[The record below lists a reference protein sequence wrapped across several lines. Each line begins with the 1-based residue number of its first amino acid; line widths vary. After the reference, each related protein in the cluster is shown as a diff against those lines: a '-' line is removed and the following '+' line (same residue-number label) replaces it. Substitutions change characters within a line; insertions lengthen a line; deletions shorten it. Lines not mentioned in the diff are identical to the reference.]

1 MTGVQTCALPIWSNM
16 RFAGYP
22 TTATLGMPLFQKMC
36 QLISVF
42 RMYCHLQ
49 RVTVFTSL
57 FRCPAFRIL
66 SRVCRSVGR
75 DLIFHLRCRLP
86 NCFFHSGIRKVC
98 IFLQALHDFL
108 RKIVKGGA
116 DKSYGIQ
123 VAKLAGVP
131 DRVINRAKELV
142 EELTDADIAARARE
156 IAQMQSTPSKK
167 RVSRPDEVD
176 ANQLTLF
183 DTVKDDSIIEEIKKL
198 EIANMT
204 PLDALNTLYRMQ
216 ATLKNRI

>member
-1 MTGVQTCALPIWSNM
+1 ME
-16 RFAGYP
+16 
-22 TTATLGMPLFQKMC
+22 
-36 QLISVF
+36 F
-42 RMYCHLQ
+42 RLQ
-49 RVTVFTSL
+49 
-57 FRCPAFRIL
+57 
-66 SRVCRSVGR
+66 
-75 DLIFHLRCRLP
+75 
-86 NCFFHSGIRKVC
+86 NW
-98 IFLQALHDFL
+98 Q
-108 RKIVKGGA
+108 
-116 DKSYGIQ
+116 
-123 VAKLAGVP
+123 
-131 DRVINRAKELV
+131 VINRAKELV

>member
-1 MTGVQTCALPIWSNM
+1 MSIAWAVVEYIADARQLGAKTLFATHYHELTELEGALNGVNN
-16 RFAGYP
+16 
-22 TTATLGMPLFQKMC
+22 
-36 QLISVF
+36 
-42 RMYCHLQ
+42 YCIAVKEQ
-49 RVTVFTSL
+49 GDDIV
-57 FRCPAFRIL
+57 
-66 SRVCRSVGR
+66 
-75 DLIFHLRCRLP
+75 
-86 NCFFHSGIRKVC
+86 
-98 IFLQALHDFL
+98 FL

-123 VAKLAGVP
+123 VAKLAG
-131 DRVINRAKELV
+131 V